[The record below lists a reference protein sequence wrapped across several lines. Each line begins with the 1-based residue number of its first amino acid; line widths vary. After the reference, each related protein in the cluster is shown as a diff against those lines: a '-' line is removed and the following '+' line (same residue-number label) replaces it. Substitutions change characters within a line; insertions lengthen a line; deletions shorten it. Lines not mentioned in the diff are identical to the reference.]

1 MDPIRKEVCEPVAA
15 ICLLVVV
22 RYMHCSLKKVGVEK
36 TFEAWLQMH
45 QNFSGLFETLGEK
58 HTGVRSPLHKTFD
71 SRLSFVA
78 IHTELLHHGTAQR
91 NLWLWNQSPDVKNFL
106 IF

>member
-58 HTGVRSPLHKTFD
+58 HRGVRSPLHKTFD

-78 IHTELLHHGTAQR
+78 IHTLNSYIMGRPREIFGFGTNLLTLR
-91 NLWLWNQSPDVKNFL
+91 TF
-106 IF
+106 

>member
-58 HTGVRSPLHKTFD
+58 HTGVVRSPLHKTFD

-78 IHTELLHHGTAQR
+78 IHTELLHQGTAQR
-91 NLWLWNQSPDVKNFL
+91 NLWLWNQSP
-106 IF
+106 

>member
-1 MDPIRKEVCEPVAA
+1 MAAAAA

-78 IHTELLHHGTAQR
+78 IHTELLHQGTAQR